1 MNSISQMRKLRLME
15 LKTVPKVPHLRG
27 QRGRMS
33 LEHQM
38 FSETEAGET
47 RCRKF
52 EQLNPNI
59 ACRVQRSSNS
69 KGERLKLHGISQAN
83 VSNPGWQAF
92 GATSDLRG
100 VSPRKSEEF
109 ELVRTGNWLLP
120 IRLHFSKR
128 LPLSQGL

>member
-1 MNSISQMRKLRLME
+1 MNPISQMRKLRLME
-15 LKTVPKVPHLRG
+15 VKKVPKVPQLRG

-69 KGERLKLHGISQAN
+69 KGVEALKRMSPTLAGRHSGPLLTSEVFHQGSQKN
-83 VSNPGWQAF
+83 LN
-92 GATSDLRG
+92 L
-100 VSPRKSEEF
+100 
-109 ELVRTGNWLLP
+109 
-120 IRLHFSKR
+120 
-128 LPLSQGL
+128 